1 MVRYAR
7 WIVQGSLALVLS
19 CSRASGGDQRS
30 DGTQLETQTLR
41 HQGTVGQVTY
51 PELAADLGYLAPL
64 KLEFVGNTISGPQ
77 DIQTV
82 VTGDVDFGLA
92 FHGAI
97 IKLIAAGAPI
107 RAVVGGYGVD
117 EETFSGFFVKEDSP
131 VRSARDLIGKQV
143 AMNTLGAH
151 AEFMTREYLSR
162 AGLSVEEIKKVTLVV
177 LPPVNTEQAL
187 RAGNVDVASLT
198 GIFRDKALARGGL
211 RQVFTDFDLYGKFTA
226 GSYVFT
232 RRFIEKN
239 PNTVRKFVDGVGRAI
254 EWARST
260 PREQVIA
267 RQRAIIAGRKRQEND
282 EAVQYWKSTG
292 IAGTAGQLH
301 DRELQMWIDWLVKD
315 GELKPGQL
323 KPKDV
328 YTNEFNPA
336 ARSEAR

>member
-1 MVRYAR
+1 MVFYAPR
-7 WIVQGSLALVLS
+7 MGLLFVSLLA
-19 CSRASGGDQRS
+19 CSQAKSGDRKQ
-30 DGTQLETQTLR
+30 DGTQVETQTLR
-41 HQGTVGQVTY
+41 HQAGVGQVSY

-131 VRSARDLIGKQV
+131 IRNPRDLIGKQV

-162 AGLSVEEIKKVTLVV
+162 AGLTAEEIKKVTLVV
-177 LPPVNTEQAL
+177 LPPVNTEQLL
-187 RAGNVDVASLT
+187 RAGNVDIAALT

-211 RQVFTDFDLYGKFTA
+211 RQVFTDYELYGKFTA

-232 RRFIEKN
+232 KRFIERN

-254 EWARST
+254 EWARTT
-260 PREQVIA
+260 PREQVIE
-267 RQRAIIAGRKRQEND
+267 RQRAIIAKRKRQEND
-282 EAVQYWKSTG
+282 EVVQYWKSTG
-292 IAGTAGQLH
+292 IAGTGGQLR

-323 KPKDV
+323 KPQDV

-336 ARSEAR
+336 ARSETR

>member
-1 MVRYAR
+1 MALRVCWLGFLVA
-7 WIVQGSLALVLS
+7 SLVA
-19 CSRASGGDQRS
+19 CSSAKSTDRTADA
-30 DGTQLETQTLR
+30 TQLETLTLR
-41 HQGTVGQVTY
+41 HQAAVGAVSF
-51 PELAADLGYLAPL
+51 PELAADLGYLTPL
-64 KLEFVGNTISGPQ
+64 ELEFVGNTISGPQ

-107 RAVVGGYGVD
+107 RAVIGGYGVD
-117 EETFSGFFVKEDSP
+117 EQTYSGFFVKEDAP
-131 VRSARDLIGKQV
+131 IRAPRDLIGKQV

-151 AEFMTREYLSR
+151 AELMLREYLAR
-162 AGLSVEEIKKVTLVV
+162 AGLSAEEAKKVTLVV

-187 RAGNVDVASLT
+187 RAGNIDVAALT

-211 RQVFTDFDLYGKFTA
+211 RQVFTDHELYGAFTA

-232 RRFIEKN
+232 KRFIENN

-267 RQRAIIAGRKRQEND
+267 RQSAIIAKRKRQEND
-282 EAVQYWKSTG
+282 DVVQYWKSTG
-292 IAGTAGQLH
+292 IAGTAGQLS
-301 DRELQMWIDWLVKD
+301 DRELQIWIDWLVKD

-323 KPKDV
+323 RPSDV
-328 YTNEFNPA
+328 YSNEFNPA
-336 ARSEAR
+336 AAR